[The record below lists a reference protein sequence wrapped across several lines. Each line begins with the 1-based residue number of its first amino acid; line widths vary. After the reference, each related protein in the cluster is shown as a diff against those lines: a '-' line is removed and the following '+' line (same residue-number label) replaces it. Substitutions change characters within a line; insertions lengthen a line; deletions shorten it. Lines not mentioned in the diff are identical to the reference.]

1 MHDRTG
7 EPTDRRDFLGTVAL
21 SAVALTAAACA
32 PAAGAAAGAAATAPA
47 PAQGQGAAPA
57 PEPPPIVPAQWDNA
71 WFDKLTARHK
81 AVFEQPDLDYGSAVS
96 FAQRWIAGLRDA
108 GIAKAGEFQ
117 AVLVLRHDA
126 VPLLVNDAMWEKYGV
141 GRALKYKPEGEAIRT
156 TNPIA
161 TARATPGRAPRPDD
175 PMRPQGNIPWFT
187 AHGHITLGCNA
198 AFNAFAWETAQRVKG
213 DRTAI
218 YEEFKANL
226 LPGVILQPNGVY
238 ATLRAQQAGCVYIRA
253 S

>member
-1 MHDRTG
+1 M
-7 EPTDRRDFLGTVAL
+7 
-21 SAVALTAAACA
+21 
-32 PAAGAAAGAAATAPA
+32 
-47 PAQGQGAAPA
+47 
-57 PEPPPIVPAQWDNA
+57 
-71 WFDKLTARHK
+71 
-81 AVFEQPDLDYGSAVS
+81 S

-126 VPLLVNDAMWEKYGV
+126 VPMLVNDAMWEKYALGQ
-141 GRALKYKPEGEAIRT
+141 ALKYKPEGNAIVK

-161 TARATPGRAPRPDD
+161 SARVQPGRAPRPDD

-198 AFNAFAWETAQRVKG
+198 AFNAFAAETAQRVKG
-213 DRTAI
+213 DRKAI

>member
-1 MHDRTG
+1 MTDRTG
-7 EPTDRRDFLGTVAL
+7 APTDRRDFLGKMAA
-21 SAVALTAAACA
+21 SAVILTAAACA
-32 PAAGAAAGAAATAPA
+32 PAAGAAASAPS
-47 PAQGQGAAPA
+47 PAQGGTPGPA
-57 PEPPPIVPAQWDNA
+57 PEPPPIVPAQWDNS
-71 WFDKLTARHK
+71 WFDRLTARHK

-126 VPLLVNDAMWEKYGV
+126 VPMLVNDAMWEKYGL
-141 GRALKYKPEGEAIRT
+141 GQALNYKPEGKAIMK

-161 TARATPGRAPRPDD
+161 SARVQPGRAPRPDD

-187 AHGHITLGCNA
+187 AHGHVTLGCNA
-198 AFNAFAWETAQRVKG
+198 AFNAFASETAQRVKG
-213 DRTAI
+213 DRKAI
-218 YEEFKANL
+218 YEEFKTNL